1 MEFRK
6 EYFLSPYYFFLKENK
21 ETCTLYFNVSET
33 LTEARKNDETI
44 DFPKNQVESIGSFIM
59 EIAKKKKI
67 KSNKDLK
74 KSIQK
79 KKDELE
85 ELVDYDGTFLSSK
98 IPIVNPYLTPK
109 GTTDQEVVATHQT
122 NNPVTRG
129 YRVYWG
135 ESVDDNGDVV
145 INETDMSDAFG
156 YEETKDL
163 NGPETFKTY
172 IEDFEMD
179 PIEAVKRTKQQ
190 GKEPNPAKHKK
201 KVNNTPKKIK
211 DSKNY
216 IDTLTLV
223 ERENL
228 EEERKKQM
236 YKMVEDIVLGKKSK
250 NSDVTSKTKK
260 STPMSQLLK
269 KNLNSI
275 KKIADKEGINI
286 KDLINF
292 LKGEQ

>member
-1 MEFRK
+1 MDFRK

-21 ETCTLYFNVSET
+21 EDVTLYFNVSET
-33 LTEARKNDETI
+33 LTEARKSDEL
-44 DFPKNQVESIGSFIM
+44 FSFKKGQKNFFDSFIM

-67 KSNKDLK
+67 KTSKDLK
-74 KSIQK
+74 KVLEK
-79 KKDELE
+79 KKSEID

-135 ESVDDNGDVV
+135 ESTDNEEDV

-156 YEETKDL
+156 YEETKDMT
-163 NGPETFKTY
+163 GPETFKTY

-190 GKEPNPAKHKK
+190 GKEPNPKLHDKK
-201 KVNNTPKKIK
+201 LKQVPNKIK
-211 DSKNY
+211 NNKNY
-216 IDTLTLV
+216 VDTLTLV
-223 ERENL
+223 EKRNL

-236 YKMVEDIVLGKKSK
+236 EKMVEDILLSKKNK
-250 NSDVTSKTKK
+250 NSDVVKK
-260 STPMSQLLK
+260 NKSVSSILK
-269 KNLNSI
+269 KNINTI
-275 KKIADKEGINI
+275 KKLADKEGVDI
-286 KDLINF
+286 KELIKI
-292 LKGEQ
+292 LKGE

>member
-1 MEFRK
+1 MDFRK

-21 ETCTLYFNVSET
+21 EDVTLYFNVSET
-33 LTEARKNDETI
+33 LTEARKSDEL
-44 DFPKNQVESIGSFIM
+44 FNFKKEQKNFFDSFIM

-67 KSNKDLK
+67 KTSKDLK
-74 KSIQK
+74 KTLEK
-79 KKDELE
+79 KKSEIE

-98 IPIVNPYLTPK
+98 IPIINPKLAPK

-135 ESVDDNGDVV
+135 ESTDKEEDV

-156 YEETKDL
+156 YEETKDMT
-163 NGPETFKTY
+163 GPETFKTY

-190 GKEPNPAKHKK
+190 GKEPNPKLHDKK
-201 KVNNTPKKIK
+201 LKRVPKKIK
-211 DSKNY
+211 NNKNY

-223 ERENL
+223 EKRNL

-236 YKMVEDIVLGKKSK
+236 EKMLEDILVSKKSK
-250 NSDVTSKTKK
+250 NSDVVKK
-260 STPMSQLLK
+260 NKSIPPILK

-275 KKIADKEGINI
+275 KKLADKEGVDI
-286 KDLINF
+286 KELIKI
-292 LKGEQ
+292 LKGE

>member
-1 MEFRK
+1 MDFRK

-21 ETCTLYFNVSET
+21 EEITLYFNVSET
-33 LTEARKNDETI
+33 LTEARRNDEL
-44 DFPKNQVESIGSFIM
+44 FNFKKEQKNFFDSFIM

-67 KSNKDLK
+67 KTSKELK
-74 KSIQK
+74 KVLEK
-79 KKDELE
+79 KKSEIE
-85 ELVDYDGTFLSSK
+85 ELVDYDGTLSSSK
-98 IPIVNPYLTPK
+98 IPIINPYLTPK

-135 ESVDDNGDVV
+135 ESTDKEDDV

-156 YEETKDL
+156 YEETKDMT
-163 NGPETFKTY
+163 GPETFKTY

-190 GKEPNPAKHKK
+190 GKEPNPKLHDKKLK
-201 KVNNTPKKIK
+201 KVPKKIK

-223 ERENL
+223 EKRNL
-228 EEERKKQM
+228 EEDRKKQM
-236 YKMVEDIVLGKKSK
+236 EKMVEDILLSKKNK
-250 NSDVTSKTKK
+250 NSDVVKK
-260 STPMSQLLK
+260 NKSVSSILK
-269 KNLNSI
+269 KNINTI
-275 KKIADKEGINI
+275 KKLADKEGVDI
-286 KDLINF
+286 KELIKI
-292 LKGEQ
+292 LKGE

>member
-1 MEFRK
+1 MDFRK

-21 ETCTLYFNVSET
+21 EDVTLYFNVSET
-33 LTEARKNDETI
+33 LTEARKSDEL
-44 DFPKNQVESIGSFIM
+44 FSFKKEQKNFFDSFIM

-67 KSNKDLK
+67 KTSKDLK
-74 KSIQK
+74 KTLEK
-79 KKDELE
+79 KKSEIE

-135 ESVDDNGDVV
+135 ESTDKEEDV

-156 YEETKDL
+156 YEETKDMT
-163 NGPETFKTY
+163 GPETFKTY

-190 GKEPNPAKHKK
+190 GKEPNPKLHDKKLK
-201 KVNNTPKKIK
+201 KVPKKIK

-223 ERENL
+223 EKRNL
-228 EEERKKQM
+228 EEERKQQM
-236 YKMVEDIVLGKKSK
+236 QKMLEDILLSKKNK
-250 NSDVTSKTKK
+250 NSEVVKK
-260 STPMSQLLK
+260 NKSIPPILK
-269 KNLNSI
+269 KNLSSI
-275 KKIADKEGINI
+275 KKLADKEGVDI
-286 KDLINF
+286 KELIKI
-292 LKGEQ
+292 LKGE